1 MRRRSK
7 AKLLAPLTNPAS
19 CMYATP
25 PSRRLRLC
33 LLACTVLLV
42 GPLHAADR
50 ASQRSQ
56 FRAALAAA
64 ARPPEGAWMKLAAG
78 LDAER
83 YPLYPYIEL
92 AALRPRLAKLAPAE
106 VERFLKRWA
115 DTLPAAD
122 LRQAWLRELARRGD
136 WKTFLAD
143 WAPNEDRDLQCDAVL
158 ARLSGGAKLDYA
170 KDIETLWQGERAL
183 PGSCAAVLR
192 AARVQ
197 GIVADA
203 VVWEHLEQA
212 ADAGRADVAEDA
224 AALLTGNERI
234 AADRIVAALRDPS
247 ATLAKAKTW
256 ADEPRARDALAY
268 ALARLARRNSDA
280 AETQWADLEARFKW
294 DDAQKNRVLNAIAL
308 YRATSYSPDALARLK
323 ALPATADD
331 DATREWRVRGALAGA
346 DWAGTLAALDR
357 LSDTQ
362 KADAR
367 WRYLRARVLGKL
379 GRDAEAATLMADVA
393 REANFHGFL
402 AADWSS
408 QPYTICPNTLAGDD
422 AAESALARQPDLER
436 AYEFR
441 ELGML
446 SEARR
451 EWKFAMGKLD
461 ANQRRL
467 AADGAYRK
475 GWYDRA
481 VFAFSADP
489 DTQRLY
495 EQRFPLGM
503 EALVRREAAGAG
515 IDPSWAYGILRAESA
530 WMTDAHSHA
539 DAYGLMQLLPGVA
552 KKLAKAEKLP
562 YSNAQDLFDPALNV
576 QLGTRFLGR
585 MADAYDGSPWLA
597 SAAYNAG
604 QAPVGRWLDAR
615 GSLEPDFF
623 IETIPYKETREYVA
637 RVLAFSVIYD
647 WRMNGKVLALSA
659 RMPKVGQ
666 PYRAPTDAT
675 PRKAVVCAAAA
686 TVEKQAEDVP
696 ASDAATPTDAPGGN
710 QPVQPQP

>member
-7 AKLLAPLTNPAS
+7 AKLLAPLTNPAC
-19 CMYATP
+19 CMYAIP

-143 WAPNEDRDLQCDAVL
+143 WAPNEDRDLQCNAVL

-247 ATLAKAKTW
+247 ATLAKAKTR

-530 WMTDAHSHA
+530 WMTDAHSHVALGGERDPVEAGGVLGPA
-539 DAYGLMQLLPGVA
+539 DVDRGRRRGDVGKVDDGDGGVVVRRQVGVRPCRVCA
-552 KKLAKAEKLP
+552 RE
-562 YSNAQDLFDPALNV
+562 
-576 QLGTRFLGR
+576 
-585 MADAYDGSPWLA
+585 DG
-597 SAAYNAG
+597 AG
-604 QAPVGRWLDAR
+604 QAGKEQETHGEPVRSRSNDPGLHRISPRVRDTEAERGLADECASRERQSRLQPMRKVECAQAGQGLDTA
-615 GSLEPDFF
+615 
-623 IETIPYKETREYVA
+623 TRERDRLEALAHVA
-637 RVLAFSVIYD
+637 
-647 WRMNGKVLALSA
+647 GQGQALDL
-659 RMPKVGQ
+659 G
-666 PYRAPTDAT
+666 
-675 PRKAVVCAAAA
+675 
-686 TVEKQAEDVP
+686 
-696 ASDAATPTDAPGGN
+696 DAAQALDFR
-710 QPVQPQP
+710 